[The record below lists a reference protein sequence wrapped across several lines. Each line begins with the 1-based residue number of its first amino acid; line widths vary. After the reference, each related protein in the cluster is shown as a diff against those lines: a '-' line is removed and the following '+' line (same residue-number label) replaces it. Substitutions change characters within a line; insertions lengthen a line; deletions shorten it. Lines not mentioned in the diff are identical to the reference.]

1 MFTINLS
8 PASPD
13 ELREFLNV
21 IRESGFSL
29 PSPIVSTPSTRPA
42 LIQAGTW
49 ESKWRELNPGARV
62 PVYAKQ
68 MKEKY
73 RTKEEFFAALMSGD
87 ETEGDKVEGVEA
99 VEEKGATYEPEGETL
114 EPDATHLNY

>member
-8 PASPD
+8 PSTPE
-13 ELREFLNV
+13 ELRAFLDV

-29 PSPIVSTPSTRPA
+29 PAPTVSTPFRPA
-42 LIQAGTW
+42 LVQAGTW
-49 ESKWRELNPGARV
+49 ESKWRESNPGARV

-73 RTKEEFFAALMSGD
+73 KTKEEFFAALMSGEQKD
-87 ETEGDKVEGVEA
+87 GDPVESVEST
-99 VEEKGATYEPEGETL
+99 EEKGATYEPEGETL
-114 EPDATHLNY
+114 EPDADSLNY